1 MPGNSRDTSKKA
13 QLQVQT
19 EIFMRDNNDNE
30 VIRLLNELVRVID
43 ETLPIEKM
51 LEKYPITYTEPINN
65 VIRKELQRY
74 GILFDTMKASIREIG
89 FEL

>member
-1 MPGNSRDTSKKA
+1 
-13 QLQVQT
+13 
-19 EIFMRDNNDNE
+19 MRDNNDNE

>member
-13 QLQVQT
+13 QLQVQA

-30 VIRLLNELVRVID
+30 VLRLLNELVRVID

-65 VIRKELQRY
+65 VIRKEL
-74 GILFDTMKASIREIG
+74 
-89 FEL
+89 